1 MVAFHGIMK
10 SKSNEYYFNSIR
22 LEDKLK
28 ADGMLEIEDEL
39 KGEGS
44 YAIFVSHLK
53 LMFGKVWLAIR
64 FLINLRTMK
73 DELVRRLL
81 EVTFVLK
88 THTP

>member
-1 MVAFHGIMK
+1 MTGKMK
-10 SKSNEYYFNSIR
+10 NKSNQNYFSSLR
-22 LEDKLK
+22 LEEKLRV
-28 ADGMLEIEDEL
+28 DGMLEIEDEL
-39 KGEGS
+39 KREGS

-53 LMFGKVWLAIR
+53 LIFGKVWLAIR
-64 FLINLRTMK
+64 FLINLDTMK